1 MYQALAL
8 TTVGAACAVLALSTA
23 TPAAADAASQTVAF
37 TVASGTLSITP
48 GTPATGTSSVL
59 AGGTTTATVSLG
71 LTTIV
76 DTRINSTGW
85 AVSASTTDF
94 LLSGGTGSTITKTHA
109 KFAVPVAPTSVL
121 GTPAVTFSSAGTP
134 VATDSTGTVGNLV
147 VAVAVGVNTGTFI
160 PQVIALIPNGSGVG
174 SYTSTVTQTVV

>member
-1 MYQALAL
+1 MHQALAL
-8 TTVGAACAVLALSTA
+8 TTVGAACAVLALSAA
-23 TPAAADAASQTVAF
+23 TPAAADAATQTVAF

-59 AGGTTTATVSLG
+59 TGGATTATVSLG

-94 LLSGGTGSTITKTHA
+94 LLSGTGSTIAKTLA
-109 KFAVPVAPTSVL
+109 KFAVPIAPTSVL
-121 GTPAVTFSSAGTP
+121 GTPAVTFTSAGTP

-147 VAVAVGVNTGTFI
+147 VAVAVGVNTGTFS
-160 PQVIALIPNGSGVG
+160 PQLIALVPNGSGVG